1 MKIAFV
7 ADDIQTISAHF
18 GRAPHVVVVTLEDGQ
33 EVSRELRAK
42 EAHGEGHGHTHV
54 HDHDHDHAH
63 GHGHAHDH
71 GHHHK
76 DHTSKFS
83 AMEDCDVMVVRG
95 IGSPAISHAE
105 RMGLEVYLT
114 RESSVDAA
122 LAAYLSGNLDHDARR
137 IHHH

>member
-18 GRAPHVVVVTLEDGQ
+18 GRAPHVVVVMVENGQ

-42 EAHGEGHGHTHV
+42 EGHS
-54 HDHDHDHAH
+54 HDHDH
-63 GHGHAHDH
+63 GHGQSHAHDH

-76 DHTSKFS
+76 DHTSKFT

-95 IGSPAISHAE
+95 IGSPAIAHAE
-105 RMGLEVYLT
+105 NIGLEVYLT
-114 RESSVDAA
+114 RESSIDAA
-122 LAAYLSGNLDHDARR
+122 LAAYLAGRLDHDARR

>member
-18 GRAPHVVVVTLEDGQ
+18 GRAPHVVVVTVEGGQ
-33 EVSRELRAK
+33 EVNRELRAK
-42 EAHGEGHGHTHV
+42 EGHSGE
-54 HDHDHDHAH
+54 HDHDHDHDH
-63 GHGHAHDH
+63 EQGHAHDH

-76 DHTSKFS
+76 DHTSKFT

-95 IGSPAISHAE
+95 IGSPAIAHAE
-105 RMGLEVYLT
+105 SMGLEVYLT
-114 RESSVDAA
+114 RESSIDAA
-122 LAAYLSGNLDHDARR
+122 LAAYLSGKLDHDARR